1 MAKPNAQTGH
11 GSFSGAADESAL
23 PNGETSR
30 RGADENAESAKSDW
44 GLPDSTDESRL
55 SRILGLILVLVLVG
69 VFSFVAYRK
78 YNEAR
83 LHPADNTLAD
93 ISGTAPAHAGSEPAA
108 GQPSENGNAP
118 ETGNP
123 PPDRAYSNVAT
134 SAADGANPAPKSNA
148 AAPSAFQQLDEQSN
162 PNAPFHPTRSR
173 SVGGQPAEASQTDRS
188 GRSSQTTAKESDVN
202 PFSDVASNT
211 TATPPAT
218 EQAPQSNTAHVHVAN
233 ANPLASEEPRNDQT
247 EPLFNEAAGQRSSSE
262 THQHGGTTAKVAA
275 NLAPNPDG
283 GNDSTGPQ
291 SGRPSAQAMPVHLQS
306 VQTAQNEQFTP
317 TRVAAA
323 PNPPAQSEPATNDSL
338 NDPPKATDVA
348 RHDQRSAAESSE
360 STRQKAPAAGL
371 LDQEEPLETAPKSQP
386 NAGGS
391 PSSQIEAQTAQ
402 SSSKGWVQ
410 PSPASTSRVQAR
422 VRDNE
427 DLFGSKTADAKS
439 ASDPTPIAQKQTATS
454 AAGVGGADADTALN
468 EAGDSY
474 VVQPQDN
481 FWTISRKKYGTARY
495 FMALAQL
502 NKAHVPDPAR
512 MRPGVKVSTPPTE
525 ILETRFAQYLPKGS
539 GVEVTS
545 GERQAVKPAP
555 TGFYVNADGR
565 PMYRTGEKDT
575 LSDIAA
581 KHLGRA
587 SRWIQ
592 IFEMNRDKLSTP
604 NQLKIGTELALP
616 GDASNV
622 AITNENEDR
631 R

>member
-83 LHPADNTLAD
+83 LHPADNTVAD
-93 ISGTAPAHAGSEPAA
+93 NSGNGPAHVGSEPAT
-108 GQPSENGNAP
+108 GQPSENGSAP

-123 PPDRAYSNVAT
+123 PTDRASANAAV
-134 SAADGANPAPKSNA
+134 SAAGGANPAPNSNA

-162 PNAPFHPTRSR
+162 PNAPFHPTGSR
-173 SVGGQPAEASQTDRS
+173 SVASQPAEASPTDGS
-188 GRSSQTTAKESDVN
+188 GKSVQTTPKESEVN

-211 TATPPAT
+211 TPTPAT
-218 EQAPQSNTAHVHVAN
+218 TEQSPQSNTAHVRAGSAN
-233 ANPLASEEPRNDQT
+233 SLASEEPRNDQT
-247 EPLFNEAAGQRSSSE
+247 EPLFNEAAGQRSSGQ
-262 THQHGGTTAKVAA
+262 THQHGGSTAKFAA
-275 NLAPNPDG
+275 NSAPNPDG
-283 GNDSTGPQ
+283 GNDSTEPQ
-291 SGRPSAQAMPVHLQS
+291 SGRLSAQAMPVHLQP

-338 NDPPKATDVA
+338 NEPPKATDVA
-348 RHDQRSAAESSE
+348 RHDQRSAAENSG

-371 LDQEEPLETAPKSQP
+371 LDQEEPLETASKHEP

-402 SSSKGWVQ
+402 PSGKTWVK
-410 PSPASTSRVQAR
+410 PSPASTSRAQAR
-422 VRDNE
+422 VGDNE

-439 ASDPTPIAQKQTATS
+439 ASDPTPVPQKQTAAST
-454 AAGVGGADADTALN
+454 AGVGGADTALN

-502 NKAHVPDPAR
+502 NKAHVPDPTR

-545 GERQAVKPAP
+545 GERQAAKPAA
-555 TGFYVNADGR
+555 TGFFVNADGR

-592 IFEMNRDKLSTP
+592 LFEMNRDKLTTP